1 MSATKKTTREAW
13 HYVTKGDFPEV
24 GQLVWVQAVSL
35 AEWARAIVKREP
47 CGSPVRFQTESMYGG
62 QLKSTGLH
70 YWENLTCHD
79 IVIAWREHESPSDT
93 GEVLKGTEAA
103 QRLAAK
109 NDTYLFF
116 LLASALNMNPN
127 VMKPVI
133 REKMKKFKARLKE
146 VGESAFVNENTN
158 VVDAY
163 CYDYIDEARGLV
175 FSVEEHSGHY
185 VIVQTKKGSDKSHY
199 AKDFP
204 QTQKIFPTAM
214 DAAKALMAEAERQKW
229 RRAG

>member
-93 GEVLKGTEAA
+93 GEVLKEL
-103 QRLAAK
+103 RPR
-109 NDTYLFF
+109 NDLRRRMTLIC
-116 LLASALNMNPN
+116 S
-127 VMKPVI
+127 
-133 REKMKKFKARLKE
+133 
-146 VGESAFVNENTN
+146 S
-158 VVDAY
+158 
-163 CYDYIDEARGLV
+163 
-175 FSVEEHSGHY
+175 FS
-185 VIVQTKKGSDKSHY
+185 
-199 AKDFP
+199 
-204 QTQKIFPTAM
+204 
-214 DAAKALMAEAERQKW
+214 
-229 RRAG
+229 RRR